1 MQYLSLVVRL
11 QLPVKMVRCGQH
23 ATLAVQLAA
32 QLAATSAP
40 HWGRK
45 SNSSVAVPTIAEEDV
60 SAGAYSGFTSP
71 RPADGVI
78 RTQSAATAH
87 VATSLLMQEMQ
98 SVSSPVQ
105 GTTPLAETTA
115 AHSRPAVTQN
125 IPSAANGSQAA
136 EDRSKEQPAANSNK
150 APHQHLSRAA
160 ETPAIYA
167 SDVFREQ
174 QPCRRPAKPLQGY
187 TSVPPDNATA
197 ASPGDGS
204 VQEPREGSTYIEGQV
219 GSSCVKLAQLHPPGS
234 MAAQSHM
241 LSDSAG
247 APPHTSILNA

>member
-1 MQYLSLVVRL
+1 
-11 QLPVKMVRCGQH
+11 MVRCGQH

-60 SAGAYSGFTSP
+60 SADAYSGFTSL

-78 RTQSAATAH
+78 RTQSAATAR

-98 SVSSPVQ
+98 SASSPVQ
-105 GTTPLAETTA
+105 GGTPLAENTA
-115 AHSRPAVTQN
+115 AYSRPAVTQN
-125 IPSAANGSQAA
+125 IPSAANESQAA
-136 EDRSKEQPAANSNK
+136 EDRSKGQSTTHSNK
-150 APHQHLSRAA
+150 VPHQHLSRAV
-160 ETPAIYA
+160 ETPAIHA

-187 TSVPPDNATA
+187 TSMPPDSATA
-197 ASPGDGS
+197 ASTANGS
-204 VQEPREGSTYIEGQV
+204 VQELRESSSYIEGRV

-247 APPHTSILNA
+247 GPPYTSILDA